1 MVREVTMSR
10 WTGVVVAALALQAC
24 ASAGS
29 LKEEPIDVGVE
40 RQYTATLVE
49 GMEAARNACVGAQMQ
64 IEEIVDA
71 DPQTSYVICKKSGGW
86 TSWGELVR
94 VLVQQTGPDAIAIRV
109 FTKKKVSVNVTAR
122 DDWSGP
128 IFEQIEAE
136 LVKATGNPLARP
148 NG

>member
-1 MVREVTMSR
+1 MSR
-10 WTGVVVAALALQAC
+10 WIAVVSMGLALQAC
-24 ASAGS
+24 ASAAS
-29 LKEEPIDVGVE
+29 LREEPIDVGVE
-40 RQYTATLVE
+40 RRYTAALPE

-64 IEEIVDA
+64 IEEIVDV
-71 DPQTSYVICKKSGGW
+71 DPQTSYVICKKGGGW
-86 TSWGELVR
+86 SSWGELVR
-94 VLVQQTGPDAIAIRV
+94 VLVQVSGPDEIAVRV